1 MQFNNFSG
9 LHLICSLKGLETYR
23 MKCGIANVLNY
34 GRIVL
39 IDFVVRL
46 HQIFT
51 AASATRYFNLTLGS
65 TSA

>member
-1 MQFNNFSG
+1 
-9 LHLICSLKGLETYR
+9 